1 MNNRRGLR
9 APPYR
14 ESGSIENKGRV
25 YYTTKLIRSNGRNL
39 MVYLD
44 NQWGLK
50 AGVVLDLM
58 IYDIDDP
65 NHYAHIK
72 KTIIRLGNSIGLYI
86 NKSYKFNKGDMVVIR
101 AKCLDNP
108 AGDTDVGN
116 SGKSD

>member
-9 APPYR
+9 ALPYR

-50 AGVVLDLM
+50 VETVLDLM

-65 NHYAHIK
+65 NHYVHIK
-72 KTIIRLGNSIGLYI
+72 KSVIRLGNSIGLYI
-86 NKSYKFNKGDMVVIR
+86 NKSYGFSKGDMVVIR
-101 AKCLDNP
+101 AKCLDGS
-108 AGDTDVGN
+108 AGGTDDEN